1 MRILA
6 AFDKCKDSLTAREI
20 CSLAKQ
26 TILEVSPS
34 TSVDTLPITDGGEG
48 FAEFLTDYKD
58 GKFHDFWVKDSIGEE
73 KKVVIGII
81 DPTSLDSAFFRL
93 LGLPINEKIAVIE
106 MSSVVGLSDLKTEE
120 RNPWKTS
127 TFGVGQLLAKAAEY
141 GVGGIILGIGGSST
155 NDIGL
160 GALSSL
166 GVKLLDD
173 NGQKILLPTP
183 DTWCDI
189 KNVLINEL
197 LPLPPIRIACDV
209 SNPLTGKDG
218 ATFQYGA
225 QKGLARE
232 DKDKMEENIV
242 TMSKS
247 LSLAFNKSLDLQNKP
262 GAGAAGG
269 IGYGLS
275 LAYNVKFIPGF
286 SLVKNWFD
294 LEEKIKQADII
305 LTGEGRFDKT
315 SLFGKGPYEIIKMAS
330 EYEKKV
336 ILLAG
341 SVDFEVVSRLHTDF
355 SNLIVVPFSKE
366 SLELSENLARAPEF
380 FKEKLRETL
389 IFLK

>member
-1 MRILA
+1 VRILA

-26 TILEVSPS
+26 TILEISPS

-48 FAEFLTDYKD
+48 FAEFLTDHKD
-58 GKFHDFWVKDSIGEE
+58 GKFHDFWVKDSIGRE

-81 DPTSLDSAFFRL
+81 DPSNLDSAVFRL
-93 LGLPINEKIAVIE
+93 LGLPMNEKIAVIE

-127 TFGVGQLLAKAAEY
+127 TFGVGQLLAKAAGY
-141 GVGGIILGIGGSST
+141 GVGGIVLGIGGSST

-166 GVKLLDD
+166 GVKLLND
-173 NGQKILLPTP
+173 NGQNILLPTP

-189 KNVLINEL
+189 NNVLTNEL

-218 ATFQYGA
+218 ATFQFGA
-225 QKGLARE
+225 QKGLTPE
-232 DKDKMEENIV
+232 DKDKMEGNIV

-247 LSLAFNKSLDLQNKP
+247 LSLAFNKSLDFQNKP

-275 LAYNVKFIPGF
+275 LAYNVEFIPGF

-294 LEEKIKQADII
+294 LEEKIKQSDII

-315 SLFGKGPYEIIKMAS
+315 SLYGKGPYEIIQLAS
-330 EYEKKV
+330 EFEKKI

-341 SVDFEVVSRLHTDF
+341 SVDFEVVSRLHSDF
-355 SNLIVVPFSKE
+355 SNLKAVSFSKE

-389 IFLK
+389 FFLK